1 MGVFKRRQTKTPI
14 WYIDYK
20 LDGKRKHE
28 AIGKV
33 CDFTKKEVLR
43 ILLEREEQ
51 IYSGSFI
58 LPKNKIPRYRQFSDE
73 YISYKRDVEKK
84 KSLARDIS
92 ALKHLIPFFGDM
104 RLNEIKP
111 YHIDQYKVKRQGSVS
126 SSTVNKELEV
136 LRAMFYLAERWE
148 RYQGKN
154 PVRISGLIP
163 VNNQV
168 ERILSQDEEK
178 RLLDVCPAH
187 LANIVVFAL
196 NTGMRKFEI
205 LTLKWTNVDLKSR
218 VMTLDLENTKSK
230 RKRKIPIN
238 SVVKNVLYSLK
249 FKERL
254 SEYVF
259 LNSNNEPYKRQD
271 SLNNV
276 WRAALRNA
284 EISGLRFHDLRH
296 TAATRMVE
304 RCGNIVA
311 VSKILGHANISNT
324 MRYCHPDKSLEDA
337 LESLV
342 DEKVLAILLA
352 TGKKGNMQERKSP

>member
-1 MGVFKRRQTKTPI
+1 M
-14 WYIDYK
+14 
-20 LDGKRKHE
+20 
-28 AIGKV
+28 
-33 CDFTKKEVLR
+33 
-43 ILLEREEQ
+43 
-51 IYSGSFI
+51 
-58 LPKNKIPRYRQFSDE
+58 
-73 YISYKRDVEKK
+73 
-84 KSLARDIS
+84 
-92 ALKHLIPFFGDM
+92 
-104 RLNEIKP
+104 
-111 YHIDQYKVKRQGSVS
+111 
-126 SSTVNKELEV
+126 
-136 LRAMFYLAERWE
+136 
-148 RYQGKN
+148 
-154 PVRISGLIP
+154 
-163 VNNQV
+163 
-168 ERILSQDEEK
+168 
-178 RLLDVCPAH
+178 
-187 LANIVVFAL
+187 IVVFAL

-324 MRYCHPDKSLEDA
+324 MRYCHPDKSLEDV

-342 DEKVLAILLA
+342 DEKVVAILLA
-352 TGKKGNMQERKSP
+352 TWKKGNMQERKSAKSLVAEEGFEPPTFGL

>member
-1 MGVFKRRQTKTPI
+1 M
-14 WYIDYK
+14 
-20 LDGKRKHE
+20 
-28 AIGKV
+28 
-33 CDFTKKEVLR
+33 
-43 ILLEREEQ
+43 
-51 IYSGSFI
+51 
-58 LPKNKIPRYRQFSDE
+58 
-73 YISYKRDVEKK
+73 
-84 KSLARDIS
+84 
-92 ALKHLIPFFGDM
+92 
-104 RLNEIKP
+104 
-111 YHIDQYKVKRQGSVS
+111 
-126 SSTVNKELEV
+126 
-136 LRAMFYLAERWE
+136 
-148 RYQGKN
+148 
-154 PVRISGLIP
+154 
-163 VNNQV
+163 
-168 ERILSQDEEK
+168 
-178 RLLDVCPAH
+178 
-187 LANIVVFAL
+187 IVVFAL

-311 VSKILGHANISNT
+311 VSKILGHANISTT